1 MVELIFKDEVYAIIG
16 AALEVYNTLRPGFA
30 EGIYQES
37 LEIEA
42 TKRRLPFVSQQE
54 ISVFYKET
62 RLKKFYVADFV
73 FYEKIIVEIKALDKL
88 TTREESQMLNYL
100 KATRYPVGL
109 LVNFGNPDE
118 LEWKRMVG
126 VAATN
131 YRINQ
136 SRRFIRED

>member
-16 AALEVYNTLRPGFA
+16 AALGVYNTLHPGFA

-37 LEIEA
+37 LE
-42 TKRRLPFVSQQE
+42 
-54 ISVFYKET
+54 
-62 RLKKFYVADFV
+62 
-73 FYEKIIVEIKALDKL
+73 
-88 TTREESQMLNYL
+88 EESQMLNYL

-136 SRRFIRED
+136 SHRFIRED